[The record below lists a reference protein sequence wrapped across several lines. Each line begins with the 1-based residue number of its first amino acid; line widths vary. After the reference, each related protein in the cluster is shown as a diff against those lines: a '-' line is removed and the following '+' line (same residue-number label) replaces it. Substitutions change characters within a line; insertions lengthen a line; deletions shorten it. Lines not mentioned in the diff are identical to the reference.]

1 MSNVQSIQEQMGF
14 PPLQKVDANT
24 GDVKDQHQEGRQ
36 RLGQA
41 AIPAA
46 LAIVAKYAA
55 SDNGLKRL
63 AAGPVESNWLK
74 EILGAGRHT
83 MIRQVA
89 EYAGADP
96 ATASRTMQEAIQLA
110 VHQGAHLNA
119 ENETSPAQQTFYASL
134 LTEALSFL
142 PAAVP
147 IGNAMNDDTLD
158 DQTHKMEGPL
168 SSLAHSIGNVFS
180 DNRSEDPKDNKI

>member
-1 MSNVQSIQEQMGF
+1 MSNVNTIQEQMGF
-14 PPLQKVDANT
+14 PPLQKIDANT

-55 SDNGLKRL
+55 SGSGLQRL
-63 AAGPVESNWLK
+63 TMGQADTNWLK
-74 EILGAGRHT
+74 EILGTERHA
-83 MIRQVA
+83 IVRQVA

-96 ATASRTMQEAIQLA
+96 ATASRTIQEAIELA
-110 VHQGAHLNA
+110 VHHGAHLNEA
-119 ENETSPAQQTFYASL
+119 NETSPAQQTYYAGL
-134 LTEALSFL
+134 LNEALTFL

-147 IGNAMNDDTLD
+147 IGKAMDDDTLD
-158 DQTHKMEGPL
+158 DQTHKMEGPF
-168 SSLAHSIGNVFS
+168 SSFAHSVENAFS
-180 DNRSEDPKDNKI
+180 DIRSGDPGDSK

>member
-46 LAIVAKYAA
+46 LAIVAKYA
-55 SDNGLKRL
+55 STDSGLQRL
-63 AAGPVESNWLK
+63 SAGPVESNWLK
-74 EILGAGRHT
+74 EILGAGRHA

-96 ATASRTMQEAIQLA
+96 ATASRTMQEAIQLT
-110 VHQGAHLNA
+110 VHQGAHLNSA
-119 ENETSPAQQTFYASL
+119 NEASPAQQTYYASL

-142 PAAVP
+142 PATVP
-147 IGNAMNDDTLD
+147 IGKVMDDDTLD

-168 SSLAHSIGNVFS
+168 SSLAHSIGNAFS
-180 DNRSEDPKDNKI
+180 DNRNEDPKDNKL

>member
-46 LAIVAKYAA
+46 LAIVAKYAS
-55 SDNGLKRL
+55 SDSGLQRL
-63 AAGPVESNWLK
+63 SAGPVESNWLK
-74 EILGAGRHT
+74 EILGAGRHA

-96 ATASRTMQEAIQLA
+96 ATASRTMQEAIQLT
-110 VHQGAHLNA
+110 VHQGAHLNSA
-119 ENETSPAQQTFYASL
+119 NEASPAQQTYYASL

-142 PAAVP
+142 PATVP
-147 IGNAMNDDTLD
+147 IGKVMDDDTLD

-168 SSLAHSIGNVFS
+168 SSLAHSIGNAFS
-180 DNRSEDPKDNKI
+180 DNRNEDPKDNKL